1 MNVTET
7 LSQGLK
13 REFQVVLNATDL
25 KSRLDDSL
33 QDLQGKAKINGF
45 RPGKVPVA
53 HLRRLYGRSVMA
65 DVVQNAVNEAN
76 QKIVAD
82 NGLKL
87 AFEPQIRFP
96 ENKDEIEAAMEAKG
110 DLAFTVALEVLPKIE
125 IADLSDVSLVKPVA
139 EVPDADVDAA
149 LERMASSN
157 RSFSSKG
164 EKAKAATGDRL
175 LISFVGTLEGQPFDG
190 GTGEGIPLDL
200 GSGQFIPGFEEQ
212 LEGVKK
218 GEKRTVKVTFPENYT
233 ATHLAGK
240 PAEFEVT
247 VDDVQGPEAVKIDDE
262 LAKAFGMESLDSLKT
277 AIREQ
282 IGRDFTAQSRRKVK
296 KSLLDALDGKYT
308 FELPP
313 TLVEQEFGS
322 VWSQV
327 EADMKEAKKSFE
339 DEGTTEDEARAEYRK
354 IAERRVRLG
363 LVLAEIG
370 EQAKVQISDD
380 EVTQALVER
389 ARQFPGQ
396 EKQVWEFYQKNPQAL
411 AEIRAPIFEE
421 KVVDHLL
428 GQVKVEDQTVS
439 REALYADEDSDE
451 AAATEAKPKKA
462 AAKKTKKAEP
472 KDAAAADDASA

>member
-13 REFQVVLNATDL
+13 REFQVVLNAADL
-25 KSRLDDSL
+25 KTRLDDGL
-33 QDLQGKAKINGF
+33 QGLQGKAKINGF

-65 DVVQNAVNEAN
+65 DVLQNAVNEAN
-76 QKIVAD
+76 QKIVTD

-87 AFEPQIRFP
+87 AFEPQIKFP

-125 IADLSDVSLVKPVA
+125 LADLSDVSLVKPVA

-149 LERMASSN
+149 LERMAGQN
-157 RSFSSKG
+157 RSFSNKG
-164 EKAKAATGDRL
+164 EKAKSEKGDRL
-175 LISFVGTLEGQPFDG
+175 MISFVGTLDGQPFDG

-200 GSGQFIPGFEEQ
+200 GAGQFIPGFEEQ
-212 LEGVKK
+212 LEGAKA
-218 GEKRTVKVTFPENYT
+218 GDTRTVKVTFPENY
-233 ATHLAGK
+233 AAANLAGK
-240 PAEFEVT
+240 PAQFEVT
-247 VDDVQGPEAVKIDDE
+247 VTEVQAPEPVKIDDE
-262 LAKAFGMESLDSLKT
+262 LAKAFGMESLESLRG

-282 IGRDFTAQSRRKVK
+282 IGRDFGAQSRRKLK
-296 KSLLDALDGKYT
+296 KSLLDALDAKYT

-327 EADMKEAKKSFE
+327 EVDMKEAKKSFE
-339 DEGTTEDEARAEYRK
+339 DENTTEEAAKAEYRK

-396 EKQVWEFYQKNPQAL
+396 EKQVWEFYRKNPQAL

-428 GQVKVEDQTVS
+428 EQVKVADENVS

-451 AAATEAKPKKA
+451 TAAEAKPKKA
-462 AAKKTKKAEP
+462 AAKKAKKA
-472 KDAAAADDASA
+472 DAAAADDATA

>member
-13 REFQVVLNATDL
+13 REFQVVLNAADL
-25 KSRLDDSL
+25 KTRLDDEL
-33 QDLQGKAKINGF
+33 QNLQGKAKINGF
-45 RPGKVPVA
+45 RPGKVPVG

-82 NGLKL
+82 HGLKL
-87 AFEPQIRFP
+87 AFEPQIKFP

-125 IADLSDVSLVKPVA
+125 LADLSDVSLVKPVT
-139 EVPDADVDAA
+139 ETPEADVDAA
-149 LERMASSN
+149 LERMAGQN
-157 RSFSSKG
+157 RPFASKG
-164 EKAKAATGDRL
+164 DDAVAEKGDRL
-175 LISFVGTLEGQPFDG
+175 LISFTGTLEGQPFDG
-190 GTGEGIPLDL
+190 GTGTGIPLDL
-200 GSGQFIPGFEEQ
+200 GSGQFIPGFEDQ
-212 LEGVKK
+212 LQGAKK
-218 GEKRTVKVTFPENYT
+218 GEQRTVSVTFPENYT

-240 PAEFEVT
+240 PAEFAVT
-247 VDDVQGPEAVKIDDE
+247 VDDVQAPGELKIDDE
-262 LAKAFGMESLDSLKT
+262 LAKGFGMESLDALKA

-282 IGRDFTAQSRRKVK
+282 LGRELGAQSRRKLK
-296 KSLLDALDGKYT
+296 KSLLDALDTKYA

-313 TLVEQEFGS
+313 TLVDQEFGS

-327 EADMKEAKKSFE
+327 EADMKEAKKSFA
-339 DEGTTEDEARAEYRK
+339 DENTTEEEARAEYRK

-370 EQAKVQISDD
+370 EQAKIQIADD
-380 EVTQALVER
+380 EVTQALIER

-396 EKQVWEFYQKNPQAL
+396 EKEVWEFYRKNPQAL

-439 REALYADEDSDE
+439 REALYADDDAEE
-451 AAATEAKPKKA
+451 ATEAKPKKA
-462 AAKKTKKAEP
+462 AAKKTKKAEA
-472 KDAAAADDASA
+472 KADDASA

>member
-13 REFQVVLNATDL
+13 REFQVVLNAADL
-25 KSRLDDSL
+25 KTRLDDEL
-33 QDLQGKAKINGF
+33 QNLQGKARINGF
-45 RPGKVPVA
+45 RPGKVPVG

-76 QKIVAD
+76 QKIVSD

-87 AFEPQIRFP
+87 AFEPQIKFP

-125 IADLSDVSLVKPVA
+125 LADLSDVALVKPVA
-139 EVPDADVDAA
+139 EIPEADVDAA
-149 LERMASSN
+149 LERMASQN
-157 RSFSSKG
+157 RPFSSKG
-164 EKAKAATGDRL
+164 DDAVAGKGDRL
-175 LISFVGTLEGQPFDG
+175 LISFTGTLDGEPFDG
-190 GTGEGIPLDL
+190 GTGTGIPLDL
-200 GSGQFIPGFEEQ
+200 GSGQFIPGFEDQ
-212 LEGVKK
+212 LEGAKK
-218 GEKRTVKVTFPENYT
+218 GESRTVSVTFPENYT

-240 PAEFEVT
+240 PAEFAVT
-247 VDDVQGPEAVKIDDE
+247 VDDVQAPGELTIDDE
-262 LAKAFGMESLDSLKT
+262 LAKGFGMESLDALKA

-282 IGRDFTAQSRRKVK
+282 LGRELGTQSRRKLK
-296 KSLLDALDGKYT
+296 KSLLDALDTKYA

-313 TLVEQEFGS
+313 TLVDQEFGA

-327 EADMKEAKKSFE
+327 EADMKQANKTFADE
-339 DEGTTEDEARAEYRK
+339 DTTEEDARAEYRK

-370 EQAKVQISDD
+370 EQAKIQIADD
-380 EVTQALVER
+380 EVTLALIER

-396 EKQVWEFYQKNPQAL
+396 EKEVWEFYRKNPQAL

-428 GQVKVEDQTVS
+428 GQVKVEDKTVS
-439 REALYADEDSDE
+439 REELFADDE
-451 AAATEAKPKKA
+451 EEGEAKAKPAKAKKAKKA
-462 AAKKTKKAEP
+462 AASDE
-472 KDAAAADDASA
+472 ASA

>member
-13 REFQVVLNATDL
+13 REFQVVLNAADL
-25 KSRLDDSL
+25 KTRLDDEL
-33 QDLQGKAKINGF
+33 QNLQGKARINGF
-45 RPGKVPVA
+45 RPGKVPVG

-76 QKIVAD
+76 QKIVSD

-87 AFEPQIRFP
+87 AFEPQIKFP

-125 IADLSDVSLVKPVA
+125 LADLSDVALVKPVA
-139 EVPDADVDAA
+139 EIPEADVDAA
-149 LERMASSN
+149 LERMASQN
-157 RSFSSKG
+157 RPFSSKG
-164 EKAKAATGDRL
+164 DDAVAGKGDRL
-175 LISFVGTLEGQPFDG
+175 LISFTGTLDGEPFDG
-190 GTGEGIPLDL
+190 GTGTGIPLDL
-200 GSGQFIPGFEEQ
+200 GSGQFIPGFEDQ
-212 LEGVKK
+212 LEGAKK
-218 GEKRTVKVTFPENYT
+218 GESRTVSVTFPENYT

-240 PAEFEVT
+240 PAEFAVT
-247 VDDVQGPEAVKIDDE
+247 VDDVQAPGELTIDDE
-262 LAKAFGMESLDSLKT
+262 LAKGFGMESLDALKA

-282 IGRDFTAQSRRKVK
+282 LGRELGTQSRRKLK
-296 KSLLDALDGKYT
+296 KSLLDALDTKYA

-313 TLVEQEFGS
+313 TLVDQEFGA

-327 EADMKEAKKSFE
+327 EADMKQANKTFADE
-339 DEGTTEDEARAEYRK
+339 DTTEEDARAEYRK

-370 EQAKVQISDD
+370 EQAKIQIADD
-380 EVTQALVER
+380 EVTQALIER

-396 EKQVWEFYQKNPQAL
+396 EKEVWEFYRKNPQAL

-428 GQVKVEDQTVS
+428 GQVKVEDKTVS
-439 REALYADEDSDE
+439 REELFADDE
-451 AAATEAKPKKA
+451 EESEAKAKPAKAKKAKKA
-462 AAKKTKKAEP
+462 AASDE
-472 KDAAAADDASA
+472 ASA

>member
-13 REFQVVLNATDL
+13 REFQVVLNAADL
-25 KSRLDDSL
+25 KTRLDDGL
-33 QDLQGKAKINGF
+33 QGLQGKAKINGF

-53 HLRRLYGRSVMA
+53 HLRRMYGRSVMA

-82 NGLKL
+82 HGLKL
-87 AFEPQIRFP
+87 AFEPQVKFP
-96 ENKDEIEAAMEAKG
+96 ENKDEIEAAMEATG
-110 DLAFTVALEVLPKIE
+110 DLSFTVALEVLPKIE
-125 IADLSDVSLVKPVA
+125 LADLSDVSLSKPVA

-149 LERMASSN
+149 LLRMASQN
-157 RSFSSKG
+157 RTFGPKD
-164 EKAKAATGDRL
+164 EKAKAASGDRL
-175 LISFVGTLEGQPFDG
+175 TISFVGTLEGKPFEG
-190 GTGEGIPLDL
+190 GTGEGITLDL
-200 GSGQFIPGFEEQ
+200 GAGQFIPGFEEQ
-212 LEGVKK
+212 LEGVAT
-218 GEKRTVKVTFPENYT
+218 GETRTVKVSFPENYA

-247 VDDVQGPEAVKIDDE
+247 VTEVQAPEAIKIDEE
-262 LAKAFGMESLDSLKT
+262 LAKAFGMESLDALKT
-277 AIREQ
+277 AISEQ
-282 IGRDFTAQSRRKVK
+282 IGRDFGQQSRRKLK
-296 KSLLDALDGKYT
+296 KALLDALDTKYS

-313 TLVEQEFGS
+313 TLVEQEFNS
-322 VWSQV
+322 VWSHV
-327 EADMKEAKKSFE
+327 EVDMKEANKSFE
-339 DEGTTEDEARAEYRK
+339 DEGTTEEAAKADYRK

-396 EKQVWEFYQKNPQAL
+396 EKEVWEFYRKNPQAL

-428 GQVKVEDQTVS
+428 EQVKVEDQTVT
-439 REALYADEDSDE
+439 REALYADDE
-451 AAATEAKPKKA
+451 ADEASAAKPKKA
-462 AAKKTKKAEP
+462 AKKAKKADASAE
-472 KDAAAADDASA
+472 AAADEPSA

>member
-25 KSRLDDSL
+25 KSRLDGEL
-33 QDLQGKAKINGF
+33 QNLQGKAKINGF
-45 RPGKVPVA
+45 RPGKVPVG
-53 HLRRLYGRSVMA
+53 HLRRLYGRSVMG

-96 ENKDEIEAAMEAKG
+96 ENKEEIEAAMEAKG

-125 IADLSDVSLVKPVA
+125 LADLSDVALVKPVT
-139 EVPDADVDAA
+139 EVPEADVDAA
-149 LERMASSN
+149 LERMAGQN

-164 EKAKAATGDRL
+164 DDAVSAKGDRL
-175 LISFVGTLEGQPFDG
+175 LISFTGTLEGQPFDG
-190 GTGEGIPLDL
+190 GTGTGIPLDL
-200 GSGQFIPGFEEQ
+200 GAGQFIPGFEDQ
-212 LEGVKK
+212 LEGAKK
-218 GEKRTVKVTFPENYT
+218 GEARTVSVTFPENYT

-240 PAEFEVT
+240 PAEFAVT
-247 VDDVQGPEAVKIDDE
+247 VDDVQAPGELTIDDE
-262 LAKAFGMESLDSLKT
+262 LAKGFGMESLDALK
-277 AIREQ
+277 AAVREQ
-282 IGRDFTAQSRRKVK
+282 LGRELGTQSRRKLK
-296 KSLLDALDGKYT
+296 KSLLDALDAKYA

-313 TLVEQEFGS
+313 TLVEQEFAS

-327 EADMKEAKKSFE
+327 EADMKEAKKSFA
-339 DEGTTEDEARAEYRK
+339 DENTTEDEARAEYRR

-370 EQAKVQISDD
+370 EQAKIQIADD
-380 EVTQALVER
+380 EVTQALIER

-396 EKQVWEFYQKNPQAL
+396 EEEVWEFYRKNPQAL

-428 GQVKVEDQTVS
+428 AQVKVEEKAVS
-439 REALYADEDSDE
+439 REELYADDE
-451 AAATEAKPKKA
+451 AESETKAKPAKAKKAKKA
-462 AAKKTKKAEP
+462 AASDE
-472 KDAAAADDASA
+472 ASA

>member
-13 REFQVVLNATDL
+13 REFQVVLNAADL
-25 KSRLDDSL
+25 KIRLDDGL
-33 QDLQGKAKINGF
+33 QGLQGKAKINGF

-65 DVVQNAVNEAN
+65 DALQNAVNEAN
-76 QKIVAD
+76 QKIVTD

-87 AFEPQIRFP
+87 AFEPQIKFP

-125 IADLSDVSLVKPVA
+125 LADLSDVSLVKPVA

-149 LERMASSN
+149 LERMAGQNRTYSN
-157 RSFSSKG
+157 KG
-164 EKAKAATGDRL
+164 EKAKSEKGDRL
-175 LISFVGTLEGQPFDG
+175 MISFVGTLDGEPFDG

-200 GSGQFIPGFEEQ
+200 GAGQFIPGFEEQ
-212 LEGVKK
+212 LEGAKA
-218 GEKRTVKVTFPENYT
+218 GDTRTVKVTFPENY
-233 ATHLAGK
+233 AAANLAGK
-240 PAEFEVT
+240 PAQFEVT
-247 VDDVQGPEAVKIDDE
+247 VTEVQAPEPVKIDDE
-262 LAKAFGMESLDSLKT
+262 LAKAFGMESLDSLKG

-282 IGRDFTAQSRRKVK
+282 IGRDFGAQSRRKLK
-296 KSLLDALDGKYT
+296 KSLLDALDAKYT

-327 EADMKEAKKSFE
+327 EVDMKEAKKSFE
-339 DEGTTEDEARAEYRK
+339 DENTTEEAAKAEYRK

-396 EKQVWEFYQKNPQAL
+396 EKQVWEFYRKNPQAL

-428 GQVKVEDQTVS
+428 EQVKVADESVS

-451 AAATEAKPKKA
+451 TAAEAKPKKA
-462 AAKKTKKAEP
+462 AKKPKAEAKKAEG
-472 KDAAAADDASA
+472 AADDATA

>member
-13 REFQVVLNATDL
+13 REFQVVLNAADL
-25 KSRLDDSL
+25 KARLDDGL
-33 QDLQGKAKINGF
+33 QGLQGKARINGF
-45 RPGKVPVA
+45 RPGKVPVG

-65 DVVQNAVNEAN
+65 DVMQNAVNEAN

-87 AFEPQIRFP
+87 AFEPQIKFP
-96 ENKDEIEAAMEAKG
+96 EDKDEIEAAMEAKG

-125 IADLSDVSLVKPVA
+125 LADLSDVSLTRPVA
-139 EVPDADVDAA
+139 EVPDADVEAA
-149 LERMASSN
+149 LERMAGQN
-157 RSFSSKG
+157 RSFSNKG
-164 EKAKAATGDRL
+164 ENARAAAGDRI
-175 LISFVGTLEGQPFDG
+175 LISFVGTLEGKPFDG

-200 GSGQFIPGFEEQ
+200 GAGQFIPGFEDQ
-212 LEGVKK
+212 LDGAVA
-218 GEKRTVKVTFPENYT
+218 GETRTVKVTFPENYT

-240 PAEFEVT
+240 PAEFAVT
-247 VDDVQGPEAVKIDDE
+247 VTEVQSPEPVRIDEE
-262 LAKAFGMESLDSLKT
+262 LAKGFGMESLDALKN
-277 AIREQ
+277 AVRQQ
-282 IGRDFTAQSRRKVK
+282 IGRDFGQQSRRKLK
-296 KSLLDALDGKYT
+296 KSLLDALDAKYA

-313 TLVEQEFGS
+313 TLVEQEFAS

-339 DEGTTEDEARAEYRK
+339 DEDTTEDEARAEYRR

-396 EKQVWEFYQKNPQAL
+396 EKEVWEFYRKNPQAL

-428 GQVKVEDQTVS
+428 GQVKVADSSVS
-439 REALYADEDSDE
+439 REALYADEDADAE
-451 AAATEAKPKKA
+451 AGEAKPKKA
-462 AAKKTKKAEP
+462 ARKAKKAEAGADD
-472 KDAAAADDASA
+472 DAAA

>member
-13 REFQVVLNATDL
+13 REFQVVLNAADL
-25 KSRLDDSL
+25 KTRLDDSL

-53 HLRRLYGRSVMA
+53 HLRRLYGRSVMS
-65 DVVQNAVNEAN
+65 DVLQNAVNEAN

-82 NGLKL
+82 NNLKL

-96 ENKDEIEAAMEAKG
+96 ENKEEIEAAMEAKG

-125 IADLSDVSLVKPVA
+125 LADLSDVSLVKPVA

-149 LERMASSN
+149 LERMAAGN
-157 RSFSSKG
+157 RTYSPKG
-164 EKAKAATGDRL
+164 EKAKAETGDRL
-175 LISFVGTLEGQPFDG
+175 IISYVGTIDGKAFEG

-200 GSGQFIPGFEEQ
+200 GSGQFIPGFEDQ
-212 LEGVKK
+212 LAGVKQ
-218 GEKRTVKVTFPENYT
+218 GESRTIKVTFPENYG
-233 ATHLAGK
+233 AAHLAGQA
-240 PAEFEVT
+240 AEFAVT
-247 VDDVQGPEAVKIDDE
+247 VTEVQKPDAAKIDDE
-262 LAKAFGMESLDSLKT
+262 LAKAFGMESLDALKT
-277 AIREQ
+277 AVREQ
-282 IGRDFTAQSRRKVK
+282 IGSDFTAQSRRKLK
-296 KSLLDALDGKYT
+296 KGLLDALDGKYG

-313 TLVEQEFGS
+313 TLVEQEFNS

-327 EADMKEAKKSFE
+327 EADMKQANKTFADE
-339 DEGTTEDEARAEYRK
+339 DTTEDAARADYRK

-380 EVTQALVER
+380 EVTQALIAR

-396 EKQVWEFYQKNPQAL
+396 EKQVWEFYRKNPQAL

-428 GQVKVEDQTVS
+428 GQVKVADETVS
-439 REALYADEDSDE
+439 REVLFADDE
-451 AAATEAKPKKA
+451 AEGADEAKPKKA
-462 AAKKTKKAEP
+462 AAKKTKKAEA
-472 KDAAAADDASA
+472 KADEKADDASA

>member
-13 REFQVVLNATDL
+13 REFQVVLNAADL
-25 KSRLDDSL
+25 KTRLDDEL
-33 QDLQGKAKINGF
+33 QNLQGKARINGF
-45 RPGKVPVA
+45 RPGKVPVG

-76 QKIVAD
+76 QKIVSD

-87 AFEPQIRFP
+87 AFEPQIKFP

-125 IADLSDVSLVKPVA
+125 LADLSDVALVKPVA
-139 EVPDADVDAA
+139 EIPEADVDAA
-149 LERMASSN
+149 LERMASQN
-157 RSFSSKG
+157 RPFSSKG
-164 EKAKAATGDRL
+164 DDAVAGKGDRL
-175 LISFVGTLEGQPFDG
+175 LISFTGTLDGEPFDG
-190 GTGEGIPLDL
+190 GTGTGIPLDL
-200 GSGQFIPGFEEQ
+200 GSGQFIPGFEDQ
-212 LEGVKK
+212 LEGAKK
-218 GEKRTVKVTFPENYT
+218 GESRTVSVSFPENYT

-240 PAEFEVT
+240 PAEFAVT
-247 VDDVQGPEAVKIDDE
+247 VDDVQAPGELTIDDE
-262 LAKAFGMESLDSLKT
+262 LAKGFGMESLDALKA

-282 IGRDFTAQSRRKVK
+282 LGRELGTQSRRKLK
-296 KSLLDALDGKYT
+296 KSLLDALDTKYA

-313 TLVEQEFGS
+313 TLVDQEFGA

-327 EADMKEAKKSFE
+327 EADMKQANKTFADE
-339 DEGTTEDEARAEYRK
+339 DTTEEDARAEYRK

-370 EQAKVQISDD
+370 EQAKIQIADD
-380 EVTQALVER
+380 EVTQALIER

-396 EKQVWEFYQKNPQAL
+396 EKEVWEFYRKNPQAL

-428 GQVKVEDQTVS
+428 GQVKVEDKTVS
-439 REALYADEDSDE
+439 REELFADDE
-451 AAATEAKPKKA
+451 EEGEAKAKPAKAKKAKKA
-462 AAKKTKKAEP
+462 AASDE
-472 KDAAAADDASA
+472 ASA

>member
-25 KSRLDDSL
+25 KTRLDDGL
-33 QDLQGKAKINGF
+33 AGLQGKARINGF
-45 RPGKVPVA
+45 RPGKVPVG

-87 AFEPQIRFP
+87 AFEPQIKFP
-96 ENKDEIEAAMEAKG
+96 EDKDEIEAAMEAKG

-125 IADLSDVSLVKPVA
+125 VVDVSDVSLEKPVA
-139 EVPDADVDAA
+139 EIPEADVDAA
-149 LERMASSN
+149 LERMASQN
-157 RSFSSKG
+157 RSFESKKDG
-164 EKAKAATGDRL
+164 AKAAKGDRL
-175 LISFVGTLEGQPFDG
+175 LISFVGTLEGKPFDG
-190 GTGEGIPLDL
+190 GTGSEIPLEL
-200 GSGQFIPGFEEQ
+200 GAGQFIPGFEEQ

-218 GEKRTVKVTFPENYT
+218 GEQRTVSVTFPENYT

-240 PAEFEVT
+240 PAEFAVT
-247 VDDVQGPEAVKIDDE
+247 VDDVQAPGELKIDDE
-262 LAKAFGMESLDSLKT
+262 LAKGFGMESLDALKT

-282 IGRDFTAQSRRKVK
+282 IGREFGEQSRRKVK
-296 KSLLDALDGKYT
+296 KALLDALDGKYS

-313 TLVEQEFGS
+313 TLVEQEFAA

-327 EADMKEAKKSFE
+327 EADMKNAGKTFADE
-339 DEGTTEDEARAEYRK
+339 DTTEDEARAEYRK

-380 EVTQALVER
+380 EVTQALIAR

-396 EKQVWEFYQKNPQAL
+396 EKEVWEFYRKNPQAL

-428 GQVKVEDQTVS
+428 GQVKVSDKSVS
-439 REALYADEDSDE
+439 REALFADDE
-451 AAATEAKPKKA
+451 AEETAEAKPKA
-462 AAKKTKKAEP
+462 AKAKKTKKA
-472 KDAAAADDASA
+472 AAEATDEASA

>member
-13 REFQVVLNATDL
+13 REFQVVLNAADL
-25 KSRLDDSL
+25 KTRLDDSL
-33 QDLQGKAKINGF
+33 QDLQGKARINGF

-53 HLRRLYGRSVMA
+53 HLRRLYGRSVMS
-65 DVVQNAVNEAN
+65 DVLQSAVNEAN

-82 NGLKL
+82 NNLKL

-125 IADLSDVSLVKPVA
+125 LADLSDVSLVKPVA
-139 EVPDADVDAA
+139 EVPDADVDSA
-149 LERMASSN
+149 LERMAAGN
-157 RSFSSKG
+157 RSYATKG
-164 EKAKAATGDRL
+164 EKAKAEKGDRL
-175 LISFVGTLEGQPFDG
+175 IISFVGTLDGEKFDG

-200 GSGQFIPGFEEQ
+200 GAGQFIPGFEEQ
-212 LEGVKK
+212 LEGAKT
-218 GEKRTVKVTFPENYT
+218 GEKRTVKVTFPENY
-233 ATHLAGK
+233 AAENLAGK

-247 VDDVQGPEAVKIDDE
+247 VTDVQAPEAVKIDDE
-262 LAKAFGMESLDSLKT
+262 LAKAFGMESLDALKT
-277 AIREQ
+277 AVREQ
-282 IGRDFTAQSRRKVK
+282 IGRDFTAQSRRKLK
-296 KSLLDALDGKYT
+296 KGLLDALDGKYG

-313 TLVEQEFGS
+313 TLVEQEFAA

-327 EADMKEAKKSFE
+327 EADMKQAGKTFADE
-339 DEGTTEDEARAEYRK
+339 DTTEDAARADYRK

-380 EVTQALVER
+380 EVTQALIER

-396 EKQVWEFYQKNPQAL
+396 EKQVWEFYRKNPQAL

-428 GQVKVEDQTVS
+428 GQVKVADETVS
-439 REALYADEDSDE
+439 REALFADDEVE
-451 AAATEAKPKKA
+451 AAAEAKPKKA
-462 AAKKTKKAEP
+462 TAKKTKKAEA
-472 KDAAAADDASA
+472 KADEKADDASA

>member
-25 KSRLDDSL
+25 KTRLDDGL
-33 QDLQGKAKINGF
+33 AGLQGKARINGF
-45 RPGKVPVA
+45 RPGKVPVG

-87 AFEPQIRFP
+87 AFEPQIKFP

-125 IADLSDVSLVKPVA
+125 VVDVSDVSLEKPVA
-139 EVPDADVDAA
+139 EIPEADVDAA
-149 LERMASSN
+149 LERMASQN
-157 RSFSSKG
+157 RAFESKKDG
-164 EKAKAATGDRL
+164 AKAAKGDRL
-175 LISFVGTLEGQPFDG
+175 LISFVGTLEGKPFDG
-190 GTGEGIPLDL
+190 GTGSEIPLEL
-200 GSGQFIPGFEEQ
+200 GAGQFIPGFEEQ

-218 GEKRTVKVTFPENYT
+218 GEQRTVSVTFPENYT

-240 PAEFEVT
+240 PAEFAVT
-247 VDDVQGPEAVKIDDE
+247 VDDVQAPGELKIDDE
-262 LAKAFGMESLDSLKT
+262 LAKGFGMESLDALKT

-282 IGRDFTAQSRRKVK
+282 IGREFGEQSRRKVK
-296 KSLLDALDGKYT
+296 KALLDALDGKYS

-313 TLVEQEFGS
+313 TLVEQEFAA

-327 EADMKEAKKSFE
+327 EADMKNAGKTFADE
-339 DEGTTEDEARAEYRK
+339 DTTEDEARAEYRK

-380 EVTQALVER
+380 EVTQALIQR

-396 EKQVWEFYQKNPQAL
+396 EKEVWEFYRKNPQAL

-428 GQVKVEDQTVS
+428 GQVKVSDKSVS
-439 REALYADEDSDE
+439 REALFADDE
-451 AAATEAKPKKA
+451 AEEATETKPKA
-462 AAKKTKKAEP
+462 AKAKKTKKA
-472 KDAAAADDASA
+472 AAETTDEASA

>member
-13 REFQVVLNATDL
+13 REFQVVLNAADL
-25 KSRLDDSL
+25 KTRLDDEL
-33 QDLQGKAKINGF
+33 QNLQGKAKINGF
-45 RPGKVPVA
+45 RPGKVPVG

-87 AFEPQIRFP
+87 AFEPQIKFP

-125 IADLSDVSLVKPVA
+125 LADLSDVALVKPVA
-139 EVPDADVDAA
+139 EIPETDVDAA
-149 LERMASSN
+149 LERMAGQN
-157 RSFSSKG
+157 RPFASKG
-164 EKAKAATGDRL
+164 DDAVAEKGDRL
-175 LISFVGTLEGQPFDG
+175 LISFTGTLEGQPFDG
-190 GTGEGIPLDL
+190 GTGTGIPLDL
-200 GSGQFIPGFEEQ
+200 GSGQFIPGFEDQ
-212 LEGVKK
+212 LQGVKK
-218 GEKRTVKVTFPENYT
+218 GESRTVSVSFPENYT

-240 PAEFEVT
+240 PAEFAVT
-247 VDDVQGPEAVKIDDE
+247 VDDVQAPGELKIDDE
-262 LAKAFGMESLDSLKT
+262 LAKGFGMESLDALKA

-282 IGRDFTAQSRRKVK
+282 LGRELGTQSRRKLK
-296 KSLLDALDGKYT
+296 KSLLDALDTKYA

-313 TLVEQEFGS
+313 TLVDQEFGS

-327 EADMKEAKKSFE
+327 EADMKEANKSFA
-339 DEGTTEDEARAEYRK
+339 DENTTEEEARAEYRR

-370 EQAKVQISDD
+370 EQAKIQIADD
-380 EVTQALVER
+380 EVTQALIER

-396 EKQVWEFYQKNPQAL
+396 EKEVWEFYRKNPQAL

-428 GQVKVEDQTVS
+428 SQVKVEDKSVS
-439 REALYADEDSDE
+439 REELFADDE
-451 AAATEAKPKKA
+451 AEGEAKAKPAKAKKAKKA
-462 AAKKTKKAEP
+462 AASDE
-472 KDAAAADDASA
+472 ASA

>member
-13 REFQVVLNATDL
+13 REFQVVLNAADL
-25 KSRLDDSL
+25 KTRLDDGL
-33 QDLQGKAKINGF
+33 QGLQGKAKINGF

-65 DVVQNAVNEAN
+65 DVLQNAVNEAN
-76 QKIVAD
+76 QKIVTD

-87 AFEPQIRFP
+87 AFEPQIKFP

-125 IADLSDVSLVKPVA
+125 LADLSDVSLVKPVA

-149 LERMASSN
+149 LERMAGQNRTFSN
-157 RSFSSKG
+157 KG
-164 EKAKAATGDRL
+164 EKAKSEKGDRL
-175 LISFVGTLEGQPFDG
+175 MISFVGTLEGQAFDG

-200 GSGQFIPGFEEQ
+200 GAGQFIPGFEEQ
-212 LEGVKK
+212 LEGAMA
-218 GEKRTVKVTFPENYT
+218 GETRTVNVTFPENYA

-247 VDDVQGPEAVKIDDE
+247 VTEVQAPEPVKIDDE
-262 LAKAFGMESLDSLKT
+262 LAKAFGMESLDALKS

-282 IGRDFTAQSRRKVK
+282 IGRDFGAQSRRKLK
-296 KSLLDALDGKYT
+296 KSLLDALDAKYA

-322 VWSQV
+322 VWSHV
-327 EADMKEAKKSFE
+327 EVDMKEAKKSFE
-339 DEGTTEDEARAEYRK
+339 DEGTTEEAAKAEYRK

-396 EKQVWEFYQKNPQAL
+396 EKEVWEFYRKNPQAL

-428 GQVKVEDQTVS
+428 EQVKVADESVT
-439 REALYADEDSDE
+439 REALYADDDSDE
-451 AAATEAKPKKA
+451 AGAEGKPTK
-462 AAKKTKKAEP
+462 AAKKGKKAE
-472 KDAAAADDASA
+472 AAADDASA

>member
-1 MNVTET
+1 MTACRT
-7 LSQGLK
+7 C
-13 REFQVVLNATDL
+13 R
-25 KSRLDDSL
+25 
-33 QDLQGKAKINGF
+33 GKARINGF
-45 RPGKVPVA
+45 RPGKVPVG

-87 AFEPQIRFP
+87 AFEPQVRFP

-125 IADLSDVSLVKPVA
+125 IADLSDVALVKPVA
-139 EVPDADVDAA
+139 EVPESDVDAA
-149 LERMASSN
+149 LERMASQN
-157 RSFSSKG
+157 RNFVSKVDG
-164 EKAKAATGDRL
+164 AAAEKGDRL
-175 LISFVGTLEGQPFDG
+175 IISFVGTLEGQPFDG
-190 GTGEGIPLDL
+190 GKGEGIPLEL
-200 GSGQFIPGFEEQ
+200 GSGQFLPGFEDQ
-212 LEGVKK
+212 LDGVKK
-218 GEKRTVKVTFPENYT
+218 GESRTVSVTFPENYT

-240 PAEFEVT
+240 PAEFAVT
-247 VDDVQGPEAVKIDDE
+247 VDDVQAPGELTIDDE
-262 LAKAFGMESLDSLKT
+262 LAKGFGMESLDALKT

-282 IGRDFTAQSRRKVK
+282 IGRDFGTQSRRKLK
-296 KSLLDALDGKYT
+296 KSLLDALDGKYG

-327 EADMKEAKKSFE
+327 EADMKEAKKTFADE
-339 DEGTTEDEARAEYRK
+339 DTTEEKAREEYRK

-370 EQAKVQISDD
+370 EQAKIQIAED
-380 EVTQALVER
+380 ELTQALIER

-396 EKQVWEFYQKNPQAL
+396 EKEVWEFYRKNPQAL

-428 GQVKVEDQTVS
+428 GQVKVEDKPVS
-439 REALYADEDSDE
+439 REALFADEDAE
-451 AAATEAKPKKA
+451 TETEAKPAKAKKA
-462 AAKKTKKAEP
+462 KKAD
-472 KDAAAADDASA
+472 KADDASA

>member
-25 KSRLDDSL
+25 KTRLDDGL
-33 QDLQGKAKINGF
+33 QGLQGKAKINGF
-45 RPGKVPVA
+45 RPGKVPVE

-87 AFEPQIRFP
+87 AFEPQIKFP

-125 IADLSDVSLVKPVA
+125 LADISDVSLTKPVA

-149 LERMASSN
+149 LERMAGQN
-157 RSFSSKG
+157 RSFSDKG
-164 EKAKAATGDRL
+164 EGATAVSGDRL
-175 LISFVGTLEGQPFDG
+175 MISFVGTLEGQPFDG

-200 GSGQFIPGFEEQ
+200 GAGQFIPGFEEQ
-212 LEGVKK
+212 LEGVKA
-218 GEKRTVKVTFPENYT
+218 GETRTVKVTFPENYT

-247 VDDVQGPEAVKIDDE
+247 VTEVQAPEPVKIDDE
-262 LAKAFGMESLDSLKT
+262 LAKSFGMESLDELKN

-282 IGRDFTAQSRRKVK
+282 IGRDFAAQSRRKLK

-313 TLVEQEFGS
+313 TLVEQEFAS
-322 VWSQV
+322 VWSHV
-327 EADMKEAKKSFE
+327 EADMKDAKKSFE
-339 DEGTTEDEARAEYRK
+339 DEGTTEDAARADYRK

-396 EKQVWEFYQKNPQAL
+396 EKQVWEFYRKNPQAL

-428 GQVKVEDQTVS
+428 TQVQIADQTVS
-439 REALYADEDSDE
+439 REALYADEEADLAASDE
-451 AAATEAKPKKA
+451 KPKKP
-462 AAKKTKKAEP
+462 AKKAKKSEEKVEA
-472 KDAAAADDASA
+472 KADDASA

>member
-13 REFQVVLNATDL
+13 REFQVVLNAADL
-25 KSRLDDSL
+25 KARLDDGL
-33 QDLQGKAKINGF
+33 QGLQGKARINGF
-45 RPGKVPVA
+45 RPGKVPVG

-65 DVVQNAVNEAN
+65 DVMQNAVNEAN

-87 AFEPQIRFP
+87 AFEPQIKFP
-96 ENKDEIEAAMEAKG
+96 EDKDEIEAAMEAKG

-125 IADLSDVSLVKPVA
+125 LADLSDVSLTRPVA
-139 EVPDADVDAA
+139 EVPDADVEAA
-149 LERMASSN
+149 LERMAGQN
-157 RSFSSKG
+157 RSFSNKG
-164 EKAKAATGDRL
+164 ENARAAAGDRI
-175 LISFVGTLEGQPFDG
+175 LISFVGTLEGKPFDG

-200 GSGQFIPGFEEQ
+200 GAGQFIPGFEDQ
-212 LEGVKK
+212 LDGAVA
-218 GEKRTVKVTFPENYT
+218 GETRTVKVTFPENYT

-240 PAEFEVT
+240 PAEFAVT
-247 VDDVQGPEAVKIDDE
+247 VTEVQSPEPVRIDEE
-262 LAKAFGMESLDSLKT
+262 LAKGFGMESLDALKN
-277 AIREQ
+277 AVRQQ
-282 IGRDFTAQSRRKVK
+282 IGRDFGQQSRRKLK
-296 KSLLDALDGKYT
+296 KSLLDALDAKYA

-313 TLVEQEFGS
+313 TLVEQEFAS

-339 DEGTTEDEARAEYRK
+339 DEDTTEDEARAEYRR

-396 EKQVWEFYQKNPQAL
+396 EKEVWEFYRKNPQAL

-428 GQVKVEDQTVS
+428 GQVKVADSSVS
-439 REALYADEDSDE
+439 REALYADEDADAE
-451 AAATEAKPKKA
+451 AGEAKPKKA
-462 AAKKTKKAEP
+462 ARKAKKVEAGADD
-472 KDAAAADDASA
+472 DAAA